1 MTFTFVSDTTG
12 EVKELDIPIEV
23 SFFWPTTWV

>member
-1 MTFTFVSDTTG
+1 MTFTFVSDITG
-12 EVKELDIPIEV
+12 EVKEMDIPIEV